1 MFLDVAVVVPEV
13 VFDFV
18 EPGIMVNHEK
28 SLDAVVTV
36 EVDSQNCFDKVQLV
50 FFMDVFGQIAQLC
63 IVLDRFELIYEA
75 GLFLVQ
81 LVYFSHDDFELLFDL
96 GDHLL
101 LVGRDLLGVGDFERS
116 EHLCVAG
123 VHES

>member
-1 MFLDVAVVVPEV
+1 LFLDVAVVVPEV

>member
-1 MFLDVAVVVPEV
+1 LFLDVAVVVPEV

-18 EPGIMVNHEK
+18 EPGVVVNHEE

-50 FFMDVFGQIAQLC
+50 FFMDVLGQIAQLR
-63 IVLDRFELIYEA
+63 IVLDRFELIHEA

-81 LVYFSHDDFELLFDL
+81 LVNFGHDGFEFLFDL

-116 EHLCVAG
+116 
-123 VHES
+123 